1 MDCRQPS
8 SSVRG
13 ISQARILEWVAIS
26 FSRASSWPRD
36 RTHVSCFLHWPEDSL
51 PPGEKS
57 VTSLFFDKNVYF
69 CNYFIILLFI
79 CSSFLC
85 KYFPGGSDGKEP
97 ACSAGDPGSIPGLGR
112 CPGEGQGN
120 HSNILAWKIPRPEEP
135 GGLQC
140 MGSRE
145 WLTLSLHFPI

>member
-120 HSNILAWKIPRPEEP
+120 HSLEKSCLENPTTGGAWRAAVHGVTQSDSTEV
-135 GGLQC
+135 
-140 MGSRE
+140 
-145 WLTLSLHFPI
+145 T